1 MKWKDYNI
9 CMVRFDIADFVN
21 KLPKNVTLVAATK
34 YLTADEM
41 LPFLD
46 AGVNNFG
53 ENRVESFL
61 EKYEALKDKDIVWH
75 FIGHL
80 QRNKALKIINKID
93 YLHSLDSLDLA
104 KIIDKNRVTPL
115 KTFIEV
121 SINLEESKNGV
132 PFYKVEGFF
141 SELLKYKNIEVVG
154 LMMMAIK
161 NSDEESV
168 KSQFRKLRILR
179 DELEQ
184 KFKVKL
190 PYLSMG
196 MSDDYLEAIEEGA
209 THIRLGRILLQ

>member
-132 PFYKVEGFF
+132 PFYEVEEFL